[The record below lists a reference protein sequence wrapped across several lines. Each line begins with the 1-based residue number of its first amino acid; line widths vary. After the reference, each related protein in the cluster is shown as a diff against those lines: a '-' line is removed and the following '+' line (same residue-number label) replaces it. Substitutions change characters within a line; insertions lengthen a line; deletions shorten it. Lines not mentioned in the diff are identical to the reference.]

1 ATAVTL
7 TALGLLSEVLAPAAR
22 ALSLPRWTATVFAVL
37 ALGGFAYAERG
48 LWLTRSLWALEVV
61 ARAWRTVASSAL
73 GRRGPAF
80 APRRGAMLKDAPAKI
95 GRSAAVATR
104 RE

>member
-1 ATAVTL
+1 VLLAATAVTL

-48 LWLTRSLWALEVV
+48 LWLGRSLWALEVV
-61 ARAWRTVASSAL
+61 ARAWRTIAS
-73 GRRGPAF
+73 
-80 APRRGAMLKDAPAKI
+80 
-95 GRSAAVATR
+95 
-104 RE
+104 